1 MEKLGKEDFIEFSI
15 IDRRFLVSE
24 ERPFEP
30 PKDSHLTTNVIR
42 CCLWLIGL
50 LVYFT
55 FSSWFDSFVVLICL
69 VG

>member
-24 ERPFEP
+24 ERPFER

-42 CCLWLIGL
+42 CSLWSIGLILFRWLIL
-50 LVYFT
+50 ILRWFT
-55 FSSWFDSFVVLICL
+55 LTVSF
-69 VG
+69 